1 MHKQLSN
8 ITAKDS
14 VILWQKY
21 QGEDLMSFFSDEDWH
36 RIFPDV
42 FTYERLCEFF
52 SWSSGVAFVAYEKKS
67 HKPFAFLYVYIENSR
82 KRIVEIHGGGWHNG
96 SVLLHYHSL
105 FLMLDALLAE
115 GLKIRTACIPTN
127 TRAYRFLRS
136 VGFVKYLQTEN
147 YIYMWLST
155 RKLKNNFLY
164 KKMMKTEQQK
174 MLEAFAITD
183 FIDRARWSDKNNYL
197 EVNYRNDKMP
207 LGDKMLTHYI
217 SYVTDR
223 QMPFQRIWEI
233 GGYVF
238 SALVEQYVKGA
249 CSTENFLS
257 VSGGVCSICSFVEL
271 YKNQDKESLQFKCDC
286 NRDSLSISQ
295 KELLGDSYSEGKVIF
310 RSRFV
315 TTDYRSIYNTLY
327 ILEKVADRSLLN
339 YIKIVINLCKT
350 ANPNA
355 YKDDIVKRIAFGL
368 YLLTYENIKNK
379 LQEEESIEKFLD
391 NTREYAKTQCKRVED
406 LLSNYSKFD
415 KEYQVFVKKQMYSS
429 KRLWCS
435 IRDYMKWEGYS
446 TFFSNE
452 LKNVLEDDIRDV
464 KYLCQLELPGDVW
477 NNNSRFIG
485 CNFPNKSKEQFNVYL
500 RKEYER
506 LKSHLQV
513 AHVEQFDV
521 TFSLAP
527 RMCETKSCSS
537 CPYALING
545 RCNDFEKLCVNDKN
559 KYCPIILHSTG
570 FKFMCVGE
578 DSCTLKS
585 ICK

>member
-1 MHKQLSN
+1 MYR
-8 ITAKDS
+8 IIAEDF
-14 VILWQKY
+14 VIKWQKY
-21 QGEDLMSFFSDEDWH
+21 QGENLMSFFSDEDWH
-36 RIFPDV
+36 RIFPDI

-67 HKPFAFLYVYIENSR
+67 NKPFAFLYVYIENSQ
-82 KRIVEIHGGGWHNG
+82 KRIVEIHGGGWYSG

-127 TRAYRFLRS
+127 ARAYRFLRS

-147 YIYMWLST
+147 YIYMWLSI

-164 KKMMKTEQQK
+164 KKMMKTEEQK

-183 FIDRARWSDKNNYL
+183 FIDKARWSDKNNYS
-197 EVNYRNDKMP
+197 EVNYFNDKMP
-207 LGDKMLTHYI
+207 FEDRILTHYI
-217 SYVTDR
+217 SYITDR

-238 SALVEQYVKGA
+238 SALIEQYVEGY
-249 CSTENFLS
+249 CSTENLLS
-257 VSGGVCSICSFVEL
+257 PSFDYSFVE
-271 YKNQDKESLQFKCDC
+271 KNQNKESLQFKCDC
-286 NRDSLSISQ
+286 EWDSLSVSQ
-295 KELLGDSYSEGKVIF
+295 QNLLRDSYSDGKVVF

-327 ILEKVADRSLLN
+327 ILENIADRSLLN
-339 YIKIVINLCKT
+339 YIKIVINLCK
-350 ANPNA
+350 NGN
-355 YKDDIVKRIAFGL
+355 KDDIVRRIAFGL
-368 YLLTYENIKNK
+368 HLLTYENIKNK
-379 LQEEESIEKFLD
+379 LQGESIEKFLE
-391 NTREYAKTQCKRVED
+391 NTRKYAQEQCERVEG
-406 LLSNYSKFD
+406 LLDDYSKFD
-415 KEYQVFVKKQMYSS
+415 REYQVFVKKQMYSS

-435 IRDYMKWEGYS
+435 IRDYMKWKGYS
-446 TFFSNE
+446 TFFYNE
-452 LKNVLEDDIRDV
+452 LKDVLEDDIRDV
-464 KYLCQLELPGDVW
+464 KYLCQLELPGDIW
-477 NNNSRFIG
+477 NNNSRFIE
-485 CNFPNKSKEQFNVYL
+485 CNFPNKGKEQLNVYL

-506 LKSHLQV
+506 LKSDLQA

-537 CPYALING
+537 CPYALISG

-570 FKFMCVGE
+570 FKFTCVGE

>member
-1 MHKQLSN
+1 MYR
-8 ITAKDS
+8 IIAEDF
-14 VILWQKY
+14 VIKWQKY
-21 QGEDLMSFFSDEDWH
+21 QGENLMSFFSDEDWH
-36 RIFPDV
+36 RIFPDI

-67 HKPFAFLYVYIENSR
+67 NKPFAFLYVYIENSQ
-82 KRIVEIHGGGWHNG
+82 KRIVEIHGGGWYSG

-105 FLMLDALLAE
+105 FLMLDTLLAE

-127 TRAYRFLRS
+127 ARAYRFLRS

-147 YIYMWLST
+147 YIYMWLSI

-164 KKMMKTEQQK
+164 KKMMKTEEQK

-183 FIDRARWSDKNNYL
+183 FIDKARWSDKNNYS
-197 EVNYRNDKMP
+197 EVNYFNDKMP
-207 LGDKMLTHYI
+207 FEDRILTHYI
-217 SYVTDR
+217 SYITDR

-238 SALVEQYVKGA
+238 SALIEQYVEGY
-249 CSTENFLS
+249 CSTENLLS
-257 VSGGVCSICSFVEL
+257 PSFDYSFVE
-271 YKNQDKESLQFKCDC
+271 KNQNKESLQFKCDC
-286 NRDSLSISQ
+286 EWDSLSVSQ
-295 KELLGDSYSEGKVIF
+295 QNLLRDSYSDGKVVF

-327 ILEKVADRSLLN
+327 ILENIADRSLLN
-339 YIKIVINLCKT
+339 YIKIVINLCK
-350 ANPNA
+350 NGN
-355 YKDDIVKRIAFGL
+355 KDDIVRRIAFGL
-368 YLLTYENIKNK
+368 HLLTYENIKNK
-379 LQEEESIEKFLD
+379 LQGESIEKFLE
-391 NTREYAKTQCKRVED
+391 NTRKYAQEQCERVEG
-406 LLSNYSKFD
+406 LLDDYSKFD
-415 KEYQVFVKKQMYSS
+415 REYQVFVKKQMYSS

-435 IRDYMKWEGYS
+435 IRDYMKWKGYS
-446 TFFSNE
+446 TFFYNE
-452 LKNVLEDDIRDV
+452 LKDVLEDDIRDV
-464 KYLCQLELPGDVW
+464 KYLCQLELPGDIW
-477 NNNSRFIG
+477 NNNSRFIE
-485 CNFPNKSKEQFNVYL
+485 CNFPNKGKEQLNVYL

-506 LKSHLQV
+506 LKSDLQA

-537 CPYALING
+537 CPYALISG

-570 FKFMCVGE
+570 FKFTCVGE

>member
-1 MHKQLSN
+1 MYR
-8 ITAKDS
+8 IIAEDS
-14 VILWQKY
+14 VIKWQKY
-21 QGEDLMSFFSDEDWH
+21 QGENLMSFFSDEDWH
-36 RIFPDV
+36 RIFPDI
-42 FTYERLCEFF
+42 FTYEQLCEFF
-52 SWSSGVAFVAYEKKS
+52 SWSSGVASVAYEKKS
-67 HKPFAFLYVYIENSR
+67 NKPFAFLYVYIENSQ
-82 KRIVEIHGGGWHNG
+82 KRIVEIHGGGWYSG

-105 FLMLDALLAE
+105 FLMLDTLLAE

-127 TRAYRFLRS
+127 ARAYRFLRS

-147 YIYMWLST
+147 YIYMWLSI

-164 KKMMKTEQQK
+164 KKMMKTEEQK

-183 FIDRARWSDKNNYL
+183 FIDKARWSDKNNYS
-197 EVNYRNDKMP
+197 EINYFNDKMP
-207 LGDKMLTHYI
+207 FEDRILTHYI
-217 SYVTDR
+217 SYITDR

-238 SALVEQYVKGA
+238 SALIEQYVEGY
-249 CSTENFLS
+249 CSTENLLS
-257 VSGGVCSICSFVEL
+257 PSFDYSFVE
-271 YKNQDKESLQFKCDC
+271 KNQDKESLQFKCDC
-286 NRDSLSISQ
+286 KWNSLSVSQQNLLRDSYR
-295 KELLGDSYSEGKVIF
+295 GGKVVF

-327 ILEKVADRSLLN
+327 ILENIADRSLLN
-339 YIKIVINLCKT
+339 YIKKIINLCKEG
-350 ANPNA
+350 NDNG

-368 YLLTYENIKNK
+368 HLLTYENIKNK
-379 LQEEESIEKFLD
+379 QQETIEMFLVDTKEYAQKQCDRVKDLLD
-391 NTREYAKTQCKRVED
+391 NYLE
-406 LLSNYSKFD
+406 FD
-415 KEYQVFVKKQMYSS
+415 KEYQVFVKKQIYSS

-435 IRDYMKWEGYS
+435 IRDYMKWDGYS

-452 LKNVLEDDIRDV
+452 LKDVLDDDIRDV
-464 KYLCQLELPGDVW
+464 RYLCQLELPGDVW

-485 CNFPNKSKEQFNVYL
+485 CNFPNKGKEQFNVYL
-500 RKEYER
+500 RKKYEQ
-506 LKSHLQV
+506 LKSHLET

-527 RMCETKSCSS
+527 RMCETNSCSS
-537 CPYALING
+537 CPYALIKG

-570 FKFMCVGE
+570 FKFTCVGE